1 MSYYNFYNK
10 INVMIKRR
18 WNIITVYKSIQLV
31 ATSDKNWAEAVK
43 VAYDEAKKS
52 LRGIRNIQIIES
64 DVKVKEDQDKLIY
77 RVRVQVNFQIER

>member
-1 MSYYNFYNK
+1 M
-10 INVMIKRR
+10 
-18 WNIITVYKSIQLV
+18 
-31 ATSDKNWAEAVK
+31 ATSDKNWADAVK
-43 VAYDEAKKS
+43 VAYTEAKKS

>member
-1 MSYYNFYNK
+1 M
-10 INVMIKRR
+10 
-18 WNIITVYKSIQLV
+18 TVYKSIQLV
-31 ATSDKNWAEAVK
+31 ATSDKNWADAVR
-43 VAYDEAKKS
+43 VAFDEAKKS

>member
-1 MSYYNFYNK
+1 M
-10 INVMIKRR
+10 
-18 WNIITVYKSIQLV
+18 
-31 ATSDKNWAEAVK
+31 ATSDKNWADAVK

-77 RVRVQVNFQIER
+77 RVRVQINFQIEK

>member
-1 MSYYNFYNK
+1 MK
-10 INVMIKRR
+10 I
-18 WNIITVYKSIQLV
+18 
-31 ATSDKNWAEAVK
+31 
-43 VAYDEAKKS
+43 AYDEAKKS

>member
-1 MSYYNFYNK
+1 MFLVNLNF
-10 INVMIKRR
+10 KR
-18 WNIITVYKSIQLV
+18 WIIITVYKSIQLV
-31 ATSDKNWAEAVK
+31 ATSDKNWADAVR

-77 RVRVQVNFQIER
+77 RVRVQINFQIER

>member
-1 MSYYNFYNK
+1 MK
-10 INVMIKRR
+10 
-18 WNIITVYKSIQLV
+18 ITVYKSIQLV
-31 ATSDKNWAEAVK
+31 ATSDKNWADAVR
-43 VAYDEAKKS
+43 VAFDEAKKS

>member
-1 MSYYNFYNK
+1 M
-10 INVMIKRR
+10 
-18 WNIITVYKSIQLV
+18 TVYKSIQLV
-31 ATSDKNWAEAVK
+31 ATSDKNWADAER
-43 VAYDEAKKS
+43 VANTEAKKS

>member
-1 MSYYNFYNK
+1 MKN
-10 INVMIKRR
+10 
-18 WNIITVYKSIQLV
+18 ITVYKSIQLV
-31 ATSDKNWAEAVK
+31 ATSDKNWAAAVR

-77 RVRVQVNFQIER
+77 RVRVQINFQIER